1 MLYGRGESPL
11 AVTCR
16 HHTTKAVQVLE
27 KLKKPQAALEQY
39 NLACELAPHSSVS
52 RFKKARMLIQM
63 QRPREAL
70 EEFKVLKDM
79 VPDEPNV
86 HFMLGRVY
94 KTLHDKKSAVKHF
107 TSAMTLDPKVI
118 SVTHV
123 GLLQKANTLQAA
135 QHIKEHM
142 ENLDDDDGDDMED
155 DDDDEMS

>member
-1 MLYGRGESPL
+1 M
-11 AVTCR
+11 
-16 HHTTKAVQVLE
+16 QVLE

-39 NLACELAPHSSVS
+39 NLACELAPNSSVT

-70 EEFKVLKDM
+70 EEFKILKDM

-118 SVTHV
+118 LVTRV
-123 GLLQKANTLQAA
+123 GILAELTHFRLRSTSKSTWKTWTTTMVMIWKMTMTTRCLNDRAL
-135 QHIKEHM
+135 
-142 ENLDDDDGDDMED
+142 
-155 DDDDEMS
+155 SSSFF